1 MKKNTYIVMGNR
13 TAADVVA
20 GNDTELAI
28 TDGLA
33 HARSLMVAYQRNG
46 WIAAWIVIQ

>member
-1 MKKNTYIVMGNR
+1 MKKSTYIVVGNR

-20 GNDTELAI
+20 NNDTELAI

-33 HARSLMVAYQRNG
+33 HARSLMAEYQRNG
-46 WIAAWIVIQ
+46 WIAAWIIVQ